1 MSTTFGINT
10 TDFKDFELVDDEIPY
25 WINKNIF
32 ERVAFRGSTIGW
44 RNDMAR
50 FLPDETKVYPL
61 DNSAQGIYTIGDI
74 KKEILEQ
81 NK

>member
-32 ERVAFRGSTIGW
+32 ERVAFRSNTIGW

-50 FLPDETKVYPL
+50 FLPDNTKVYPL
-61 DNSAQGIYTIGDI
+61 DNLAQGIYTIGDI

>member
-32 ERVAFRGSTIGW
+32 ERVAFRSNTIGW

-50 FLPDETKVYPL
+50 FLPDNTKVYPL

>member
-32 ERVAFRGSTIGW
+32 ERVAFRSNTIGW
-44 RNDMAR
+44 GNDMAR
-50 FLPDETKVYPL
+50 FLPDNTKVYPL